1 MPAQNDRDGF
11 TAALAPDVLSSERTP
26 NELAIFSAPGVEV
39 VLHWWVESNRRWA
52 ERDRAKALMA
62 HPVVLHGEG
71 RDR

>member
-1 MPAQNDRDGF
+1 MAHQNDR
-11 TAALAPDVLSSERTP
+11 ASLATDVVSSERTP
-26 NELAIFSAPGVEV
+26 SELAIFSAPGVEV

-71 RDR
+71 RER